1 MRSKIH
7 DTRIEERIAAF
18 DRVGHGDAVALRRQQ
33 VARQQMR
40 SFEIL
45 ASLKMSYPPNISS
58 APSPVSIT
66 LQPLSRATL
75 ASRNSGAGAVRNTG
89 VSACHTTSGKTRLI
103 SSWEQRIST

>member
-45 ASLKMSYPPNISS
+45 ALAKRIPVRVIGRQRRLDFGHAVVARERCPHGIGQEHFQAGRQPP
-58 APSPVSIT
+58 AR
-66 LQPLSRATL
+66 QM
-75 ASRNSGAGAVRNTG
+75 
-89 VSACHTTSGKTRLI
+89 
-103 SSWEQRIST
+103 